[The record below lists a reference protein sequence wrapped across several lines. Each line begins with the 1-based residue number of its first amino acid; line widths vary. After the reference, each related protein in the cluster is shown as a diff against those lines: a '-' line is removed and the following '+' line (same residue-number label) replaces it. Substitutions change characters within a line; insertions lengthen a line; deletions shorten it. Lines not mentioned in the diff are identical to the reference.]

1 MLTFPTQELIGW
13 PLGQRSTSSYSGSGL
28 EMEIHYEPNRSSKGR
43 KRNQMYLLLILSG
56 SYVSLCGC
64 NHSLTYGFC
73 SCDDV
78 LKDHLPFCAEVLLSE
93 RSFLLFIKI
102 HILLKTQTTHV
113 RERRKKNIFMRK
125 YLKIFSIVTCF
136 MRISV
141 ASGKTPDP
149 KYNSL
154 TSHKLI
160 SLSTYFCSKENRTGD
175 AGCKHSTC
183 IFPFQCSYKS
193 NHA

>member
-1 MLTFPTQELIGW
+1 MNRDTGTRCLCCDSAPLLIIFCFTKMLTYLTQELIGW
-13 PLGQRSTSSYSGSGL
+13 PLGQRSSYSVSGL
-28 EMEIHYEPNRSSKGR
+28 EMEIHYESKRSSKGR

-78 LKDHLPFCAEVLLSE
+78 LKDHLPFCAQVLLSE

-113 RERRKKNIFMRK
+113 RERRKKW
-125 YLKIFSIVTCF
+125 
-136 MRISV
+136 
-141 ASGKTPDP
+141 
-149 KYNSL
+149 SL
-154 TSHKLI
+154 QEKS
-160 SLSTYFCSKENRTGD
+160 SLVLWPALWESL
-175 AGCKHSTC
+175 
-183 IFPFQCSYKS
+183 
-193 NHA
+193 